1 MSLKII
7 KNIIYA
13 CVAVGASISAINQLA
28 KKGRLFIRYKMS
40 PRNCN
45 KNKQR
50 WLYIAFQHKRSGKIY
65 YTYEVIRAKYATLFD
80 LGHFMSKMELVI
92 EKVFK
97 STGIYKMLKLS
108 PAFIEFITEYRVKLV
123 RFIPRKFEYFYI
135 GEDDAGTRIKDSNN
149 MISLCKM
156 RGFHR
161 TELWKLTSF
170 IIRIVEEIGEYN
182 DMNSIAY
189 TSRSLMVEND

>member
-1 MSLKII
+1 MGLKII
-7 KNIIYA
+7 KSIIYA
-13 CVAVGASISAINQLA
+13 CVAVGASISAINQLT
-28 KKGRLFIRYKMS
+28 KKGKTFIRYKMS

-45 KNKQR
+45 KNKQL

-65 YTYEVIRAKYATLFD
+65 YTYDAIRAKYATLFD
-80 LGHFMSKMELVI
+80 LGHFMDKMELAI
-92 EKVFK
+92 EVAFD
-97 STGIYKMLKLS
+97 SAGIYKMLKLS

-161 TELWKLTSF
+161 TELWKISNF
-170 IIRIVEEIGEYN
+170 ITRIVDEVGEYN
-182 DMNSIAY
+182 DLNSIAN
-189 TSRSLMVEND
+189 TSFHIMVEK

>member
-13 CVAVGASISAINQLA
+13 CVAVGASISAINQLT
-28 KKGRLFIRYKMS
+28 KKGKTFIRYKMS
-40 PRNCN
+40 PRNCVMN
-45 KNKQR
+45 KRQ
-50 WLYIAFQHKRSGKIY
+50 WLFIAFQHKRSGKIY
-65 YTYEVIRAKYATLFD
+65 YTYEGTRAKYATLFD
-80 LGHFMSKMELVI
+80 LDHFMDKMELVI
-92 EKVFK
+92 EMAFD
-97 STGIYKMLKLS
+97 SAGIYKMLKLS

-156 RGFHR
+156 KGFHR
-161 TELWKLTSF
+161 TELWKISSF
-170 IIRIVEEIGEYN
+170 IIRIVDEVGEYN
-182 DMNSIAY
+182 DLNSIAN
-189 TSRSLMVEND
+189 TSFHIMVEK